1 MNRIGIPVAAVR
13 VMQIMAVTAAWCL
26 TGALAGADDAK
37 KPDTKAADA
46 KSAAAV
52 AKKLSFHRDIR
63 PILRVNCQGCHQ
75 PARPMGKL
83 VLTSYAEMKK
93 GGESNE
99 PGFAPGKPDQSP
111 LFLQIVGQKGHRPAM
126 PKERPPLEDAE
137 VAKIRQWIV
146 EG

>member
-1 MNRIGIPVAAVR
+1 MRMYAKSVVAAPPAA
-13 VMQIMAVTAAWCL
+13 IAVIIAGLLLLGISIAA
-26 TGALAGADDAK
+26 ADDAK
-37 KPDTKAADA
+37 KPGDA
-46 KSAAAV
+46 KASAAP

-99 PGFAPGKPDQSP
+99 PGF
-111 LFLQIVGQKGHRPAM
+111 
-126 PKERPPLEDAE
+126 
-137 VAKIRQWIV
+137 
-146 EG
+146 